1 MDGATNAAIRLR
13 VERTAVWQRVLTQV
27 AGRHPVVPDAPGAE
41 RKRRCLPRG
50 SLSWLL
56 RLLTGCRSSSI
67 SKAEVVAT
75 SATITWRLHAL
86 LATVVVSGIWRD
98 FLPRRL
104 RSELVLGKVE
114 QWMRKVEIDSA
125 GLA

>member
-1 MDGATNAAIRLR
+1 M
-13 VERTAVWQRVLTQV
+13 
-27 AGRHPVVPDAPGAE
+27 AE
-41 RKRRCLPRG
+41 RQRAVSDVSDIVRKQRRLPCG

-75 SATITWRLHAL
+75 SATITRRLHAL

-98 FLPRRL
+98 FLPSRL
-104 RSELVLGKVE
+104 GVVFVLGEVE
-114 QWMRKVEIDSA
+114 QRTRKVKIDSA
-125 GLA
+125 ALAWCYMHQRAVQMTQVCAL

>member
-1 MDGATNAAIRLR
+1 MAERQRAVPDVSD
-13 VERTAVWQRVLTQV
+13 VERKQR
-27 AGRHPVVPDAPGAE
+27 R
-41 RKRRCLPRG
+41 LPRG

-75 SATITWRLHAL
+75 IATITQRLHAL
-86 LATVVVSGIWRD
+86 LATVVVSGIWHD
-98 FLPRRL
+98 FVPRRL
-104 RSELVLGKVE
+104 RSVLVLGKVG
-114 QWMRKVEIDSA
+114 QRARKVEIDSA